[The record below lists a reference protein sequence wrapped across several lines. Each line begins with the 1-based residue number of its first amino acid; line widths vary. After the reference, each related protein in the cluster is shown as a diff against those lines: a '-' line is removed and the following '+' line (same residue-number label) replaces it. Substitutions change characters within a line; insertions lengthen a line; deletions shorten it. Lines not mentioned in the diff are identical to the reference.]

1 MDVSR
6 ISKPRR
12 REIMAALRHGTV
24 PSRGLEHY
32 AVGLERYGK
41 TLERELADVALG
53 VGGFKAVRGDYGN
66 GKTFFARWVRHMAQQ
81 QGFATAEV
89 QISETETPLYHME
102 KIYRRAVESLAT
114 KEWSDGAFRAL
125 VDRWLY
131 SLEEEVRARPGFSGD
146 ESVLATAVGELLEG
160 RLTEVSAINP
170 QFSAALRACHVARVG
185 QDAATAE
192 GLLAW
197 LMGQPNVGGDIKR
210 RAGIKGELDHFAAG
224 AFLRGLLEV
233 LKQTGRKGLFLVLD
247 EVETIQR
254 VRADSREKSLNALRH
269 LIDEIDHGH
278 YPGLFLLI
286 TGTPSFFD
294 GPSGVK
300 KAPALEQRL
309 HVDFGTDSTFD
320 STRAVQIRLLPFDEE
335 RLVQAGCRVR
345 DLYDADDPERLMMRI
360 DDQFVRALA
369 KQVAGKLG
377 GKVGVAPRIF
387 LRKLVQVMDQVDE
400 HPGFDPVAHYK
411 LDIQA
416 GELTA
421 DERQAAGME
430 RTVDDIELDIKEDV
444 EPGPESGTD
453 RT

>member
-1 MDVSR
+1 MGDSIR

-12 REIMAALRHGTV
+12 REIVAALRHGTV

-32 AVGLERYGK
+32 AVGLERFDK

-53 VGGFKAVRGDYGN
+53 VGGFKAVRGDYGT
-66 GKTFFARWVRHMAQQ
+66 GKTFFARWLRHKAQQ

-89 QISETETPLYHME
+89 QISETETPLHHME
-102 KIYRRAVESLAT
+102 KVYRRAVESLAT
-114 KEWSDGAFRAL
+114 KEWADGAFRAL

-131 SLEEEVRARPGFSGD
+131 SLEEEVRSRPGFSGD
-146 ESVLATAVGELLEG
+146 DRVLAVAVGDLLEG

-170 QFSAALRACHVARVG
+170 QFSAVLRACHAARVS

-197 LMGQPNVGGDIKR
+197 LMGQPNVGADIKR

-224 AFLRGLLEV
+224 AFIRGLLEV

-254 VRADSREKSLNALRH
+254 VRADAREKSLNALRQ
-269 LIDEIDHGH
+269 LVDEIDKGR
-278 YPGLFLLI
+278 YPGLYLMI
-286 TGTPSFFD
+286 TGTPAFYD
-294 GPSGVK
+294 GPSGVR

-309 HVDFGTDSTFD
+309 HVDFGPDAKFD
-320 STRAVQIRLLPFDEE
+320 SARAVQIRLLPFDED
-335 RLVQAGCRVR
+335 RLVEAGRRVR
-345 DLYDADDPERLMMRI
+345 EIYDADHPESLTLKI
-360 DDQFVRALA
+360 SDDFIRALA
-369 KQVAGKLG
+369 RQVAGKLG

-400 HPGFDPVAHYK
+400 HQDFDPVTHYK
-411 LDIQA
+411 LDLQPA
-416 GELTA
+416 EMNA
-421 DERQAAGME
+421 DERQAAGIE
-430 RTVDDIELDIKEDV
+430 RTVDDVELELDGDGENTK
-444 EPGPESGTD
+444 S
-453 RT
+453 

>member
-1 MDVSR
+1 MQSSR
-6 ISKPRR
+6 LSKPRR
-12 REIMAALRHGTV
+12 REVMAALRHGTV

-32 AVGLERYGK
+32 AVGLDRFSK
-41 TLERELADVALG
+41 TLERELADVSLG
-53 VGGFKAVRGDYGN
+53 VGGFKAVRGDYGT

-102 KIYRRAVESLAT
+102 KVYRRAVESLAT

-131 SLEEEVRARPGFSGD
+131 SLEEEVRERPGFSGN
-146 ESVLATAVGELLEG
+146 EKALSTAVDELLEG
-160 RLTEVSAINP
+160 RLAEVSAINP
-170 QFSAALRACHVARVG
+170 QFSAALRGCHGARVAE
-185 QDAATAE
+185 DAATAE

-197 LMGQPNVGGDIKR
+197 IMGQPNVGADIKR

-254 VRADSREKSLNALRH
+254 VRADSREKSLNALRQ
-269 LIDEIDHGH
+269 LIDEIDRGR
-278 YPGLFLLI
+278 YPGLYLMI
-286 TGTPSFFD
+286 TGTPAFYD
-294 GPSGVK
+294 GPSGVR

-309 HVDFGTDSTFD
+309 HVDFGADPKFD
-320 STRAVQIRLLPFDEE
+320 SARAVQIRLLPFDEE
-335 RLVQAGCRVR
+335 RLVEAGCRVR
-345 DLYDADDPERLMMRI
+345 DLYDADDPQRLAARI
-360 DDQFVRALA
+360 TDEFIRALA

-400 HPGFDPVAHYK
+400 HAAFDPVAHYK
-411 LDIQA
+411 LEIQA
-416 GELTA
+416 GELNA

-430 RTVDDIELDIKEDV
+430 RTVDDIELELKKDGGET
-444 EPGPESGTD
+444 GQ
-453 RT
+453 